1 MCGGTGSWS
10 KPYSDSGYDVRI
22 ITLPKY
28 NVLDYEPPKNVY
40 GIMAAPPCTDFS
52 IACNRLW
59 KEKDKDGRT
68 ENSLK
73 IVNACLDIIAR
84 TKPKFWALENPQ
96 GRLHKFIGQPLY
108 KFYQYEFGGKFYKP
122 TWIWGEFNPMII
134 KGPIN
139 KNPIKM
145 ADATSEILYQLPGQ
159 YDLNIDHN
167 KRAAQ
172 RSIICEGF
180 AKAFYDANK

>member
-1 MCGGTGSWS
+1 MNHRKTYMEYWQLLHVLIFQQLVI
-10 KPYSDSGYDVRI
+10 GYG
-22 ITLPKY
+22 K
-28 NVLDYEPPKNVY
+28 K
-40 GIMAAPPCTDFS
+40 
-52 IACNRLW
+52 
-59 KEKDKDGRT
+59 
-68 ENSLK
+68 K
-73 IVNACLDIIAR
+73 IK